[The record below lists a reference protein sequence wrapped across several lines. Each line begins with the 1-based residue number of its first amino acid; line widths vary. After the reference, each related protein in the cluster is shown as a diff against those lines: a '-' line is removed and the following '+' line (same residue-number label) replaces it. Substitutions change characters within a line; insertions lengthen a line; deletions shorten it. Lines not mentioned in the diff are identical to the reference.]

1 MVTSDV
7 EDKKG
12 SCHWQFTFVMFKGSG
27 ESHSAGG
34 EQGCGGGIQAR
45 RKGTLGCNSY
55 IFMIIMMIIK
65 LNIVMMIMM
74 LVV

>member
-1 MVTSDV
+1 
-7 EDKKG
+7 
-12 SCHWQFTFVMFKGSG
+12 MFKGSG